1 MPRLG
6 ARMWKLSSAL
16 LLGWLGSLLAAA
28 DAPAVKSKQPAKPTN
43 PSPDGIAFFE
53 KKIRPVLVK
62 ECYSCHAKDAKKLGG
77 KLLLDSREGLLAGGQ
92 SGPVVEPGQA
102 ESSPLIQALKYD
114 GLEMPPEKPLSGAVI
129 ADFVK
134 WVEMGAPYPVGR
146 APTKKGMTGA
156 KPDELWS
163 LQPITKKPAPT
174 VKDDAWSR
182 GDIDRHVLAK
192 LTSTQLRPVADADAR
207 TLLRRLSSDL
217 TGLPPTF
224 DQVERFTADFRRNE
238 QTAIEKVVNEFL
250 ASPRFGERWGRH
262 WLDVARY
269 GESNGND
276 GLSRNATLPHAWRYR
291 DYVIQSV
298 NDDVPYDRFLTEQIA
313 GDLLPADSP
322 VERDRLWIAT
332 GFLALGSKPAKA
344 MNINFDMDIVADQ
357 IEVVGTGILGL
368 SIACARCHDHKHD
381 PIPTR
386 DYYSLA
392 GIFAS
397 TETLYGLAANEPLTA
412 PATELYVLKT
422 AKPVQLV
429 NQPTPKTTPAPKT
442 KAKYPPGTPLA
453 MGVRERAAP
462 LDCKIN
468 IQGESNKLGAAV
480 PRGFVQACGVPIPEA
495 IGPKQSGRLQLAQ
508 WLTDPRHPLTAR
520 VMANR
525 VWHHLFGRGLV
536 ATCDDFGVYGEAPS
550 HPELLD
556 HLASEFVAGKWS
568 LKSLIR
574 QIVLSRTYRLSS
586 LDDDKAIQID
596 PDNTLL
602 WQHNRRRLDAESLRD
617 RVLAVSGKL
626 DLTAPH
632 GSAIAD
638 RDLLVNMAGNLH
650 RPSLHRSIYL
660 CMLRNSDPPELATFD
675 LPGSAKPVGSRPI
688 TTLPT
693 QSLFLMNSPFIL
705 DQSTHFA
712 TSLGR
717 DLDSEGDDADRIKAA
732 FRKAYN
738 RDPQASEIERAIT
751 YLQATDASMTKAEPD
766 RSKRRL
772 RVWASFTQALFIAS
786 EFRYLD

>member
-1 MPRLG
+1 MLG
-6 ARMWKLSSAL
+6 FSARTWRLSSAPL
-16 LLGWLGSLLAAA
+16 LVWLGAFLWAGE
-28 DAPAVKSKQPAKPTN
+28 PATVKSKLPAQKS
-43 PSPDGIAFFE
+43 SPEGIAFFE

-62 ECYSCHAKDAKKLGG
+62 ECYSCHAKDAKKVGG
-77 KLLLDSREGLLAGGQ
+77 NLLLDSREGLMAGGQ
-92 SGPVVEPGQA
+92 SGPAVVSGRAQA
-102 ESSPLIQALKYD
+102 SALIQALKYD
-114 GLEMPPEKPLSGAVI
+114 GLEMPPERPLSKAVV

-134 WVEMGAPYPVGR
+134 WVEMGVPYPVAK
-146 APTKKGMTGA
+146 APGKSGKA
-156 KPDELWS
+156 DVKPDALWS
-163 LQPITKKPAPT
+163 LQPIAKTAAAA
-174 VKDDAWSR
+174 VKDGSWSQ

-192 LTSTQLRPVADADAR
+192 LESAQLRPVADADAR
-207 TLLRRLSSDL
+207 TLLRRLSFDL
-217 TGLPPTF
+217 HGLPPTF
-224 DQVERFTADFRRNE
+224 EQVERFVAEFRQDE
-238 QTAIEKVVNEFL
+238 QKALVRAVDELL

-291 DYVIQSV
+291 DYVIQAL

-313 GDLLPADSP
+313 GDLLPAASAA
-322 VERDRLWIAT
+322 ERDRLWIAT

-357 IEVVGTGILGL
+357 IEVVGAGLMGL
-368 SIACARCHDHKHD
+368 SVACARCHDHKHD

-386 DYYSLA
+386 DYYALA
-392 GIFAS
+392 GIFFS

-422 AKPVQLV
+422 AKPAPAVEAKASKTSA
-429 NQPTPKTTPAPKT
+429 PAKKPKIV
-442 KAKYPPGTPLA
+442 YPPGTPLA
-453 MGVRERAAP
+453 MGVRERTAP
-462 LDCKIN
+462 QDCKIN

-480 PRGFVQACGVPIPEA
+480 PRGFVQACGVPAPGA
-495 IGPKQSGRLQLAQ
+495 IAPKQSGRLQLAQ

-536 ATCDDFGVYGEAPS
+536 ATCDDFGVYGETPS

-556 HLASEFVAGKWS
+556 HLASEFIAGKWS

-586 LDDDKAIQID
+586 MDDEKANRID

-602 WQHNRRRLDAESLRD
+602 WRHNRRRLDAESLRD
-617 RVLAVSGKL
+617 SVLAVSGKL
-626 DLTAPH
+626 DLQPPL

-638 RDLLVNMAGNLH
+638 QDLLVNKAGNLH
-650 RPSLHRSIYL
+650 RPSVHRSVYL
-660 CMLRNSDPPELATFD
+660 CMLRNSDPPELAAFD
-675 LPGSAKPVGSRPI
+675 LPDPTKPVGSRTL

-693 QSLFLMNSPFIL
+693 QSLFLMNSPFIV
-705 DQSTHFA
+705 DQSSAFA
-712 TSLGR
+712 KAV
-717 DLDSEGDDADRIKAA
+717 LDADAADDAVCVQVA
-732 FRKAYN
+732 FRKVFQ
-738 RDPQASEIERAIT
+738 RDPQGAETARAT
-751 YLQATDASMTKAEPD
+751 AYLRAMGTHLKQTEPD
-766 RSKRRL
+766 HQKRQL
-772 RVWASFTQALFIAS
+772 RVWTSFAQALFIAS